1 MTKVHV
7 EILGCLGLGFFTE
20 SDSSSNN
27 QLLFVCESK
36 TFDTLCTGLTQ
47 PCQCQSNA
55 LKVTKTIQ
63 VLHVFLRPFVT
74 VHYRSFL

>member
-1 MTKVHV
+1 MEAKVHI

-20 SDSSSNN
+20 PDSSSND
-27 QLLFVCESK
+27 QSLFVCERK
-36 TFDTLCTGLTQ
+36 TLDTLCTGLTQ

-55 LKVTKTIQ
+55 LKAKTIQ

-74 VHYRSFL
+74 VHHCSLL